1 MREVAAK
8 ERRLN
13 QVWRLNDKS
22 EENMVQAT
30 LKKWLM
36 ISLCVGLFGSAA
48 AIAEVKLAFVDVD
61 RAVASSESA
70 QKLLQQLQQEFSADE
85 ETIKKI
91 QTEAAALLQKM
102 QKDSEV
108 MSEDEKR
115 RVQQEIESLNND
127 FVYQRQKLQKEV
139 AARQQELFAGTDGK
153 VRKAIED
160 LVLENDYDMILPRAA
175 ALYVGDLYD
184 ITRKVTEKLNEMDRA
199 D

>member
-1 MREVAAK
+1 MG
-8 ERRLN
+8 
-13 QVWRLNDKS
+13 
-22 EENMVQAT
+22 QAT
-30 LKKWLM
+30 LKRWLM
-36 ISLCVGLFGSAA
+36 ISLCFGLFGSAA
-48 AIAEVKLAFVDVD
+48 AVAEIKLAFVDVD

-85 ETIKKI
+85 DTIKKI

-139 AARQQELFAGTDGK
+139 AARQQELFAGTDSK
-153 VRKAIED
+153 VRQAIED
-160 LVLENDYDMILPRAA
+160 LVRENDYDMILPRAA

-184 ITRKVTEKLNEMDRA
+184 VTRKVTEKLNEMDRA
-199 D
+199 E

>member
-1 MREVAAK
+1 MG
-8 ERRLN
+8 
-13 QVWRLNDKS
+13 
-22 EENMVQAT
+22 QAT
-30 LKKWLM
+30 LKRWLM
-36 ISLCVGLFGSAA
+36 IILCFGLFGSAA
-48 AIAEVKLAFVDVD
+48 AVAEIKLAFVDVD

-85 ETIKKI
+85 DTIKKI

-139 AARQQELFAGTDGK
+139 AARQQELFAGTDSK
-153 VRKAIED
+153 VRQAIED
-160 LVLENDYDMILPRAA
+160 LVRENDYDMILPRVA

-184 ITRKVTEKLNEMDRA
+184 VTRKVTEKLNEMDRA
-199 D
+199 E

>member
-1 MREVAAK
+1 MG
-8 ERRLN
+8 
-13 QVWRLNDKS
+13 
-22 EENMVQAT
+22 QAT
-30 LKKWLM
+30 LKRWLM
-36 ISLCVGLFGSAA
+36 ISLCFGLFGSAA
-48 AIAEVKLAFVDVD
+48 AVAEIKLAFVDVD

-85 ETIKKI
+85 DTIKTI

-139 AARQQELFAGTDGK
+139 AARQQELFAGTDSK
-153 VRKAIED
+153 VRQAIED
-160 LVLENDYDMILPRAA
+160 LVRENDYDMILPRAA

-184 ITRKVTEKLNEMDRA
+184 VTRKVTEKLNEMDRA
-199 D
+199 E